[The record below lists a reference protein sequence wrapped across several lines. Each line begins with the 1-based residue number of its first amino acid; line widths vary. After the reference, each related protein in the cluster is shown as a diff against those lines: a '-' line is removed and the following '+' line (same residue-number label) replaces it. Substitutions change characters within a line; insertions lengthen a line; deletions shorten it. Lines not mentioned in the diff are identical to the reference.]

1 MKRKPPRGFRITFHV
16 GADDYRVYPLAAD
29 PDVARKAFRF
39 AKQTG
44 DRAVYDLRLD
54 EQGLHCECLGFLRWG
69 RCKHCQT
76 LQAAANVF
84 RLDVPALGLRASNA
98 NGQTF
103 DGLIMPPT

>member
-1 MKRKPPRGFRITFHV
+1 MSKKASRDFTITFHV

-29 PDVARKAFRF
+29 PTVAYKAFRF

-54 EQGLHCECLGFLRWG
+54 EHGLHCECLGFLRWG

-76 LQAAANVF
+76 LQAAAKVF
-84 RLDVPALGLRASNA
+84 RLDVPALA
-98 NGQTF
+98 
-103 DGLIMPPT
+103 

>member
-1 MKRKPPRGFRITFHV
+1 MSAKSPRGFRITFHV
-16 GADDYRVYPLAAD
+16 GEDDYRVYPLTAD
-29 PDVARKAFRF
+29 PDVASRAFRF

-76 LQAAANVF
+76 LQAAANLF
-84 RLDVPALGLRASNA
+84 RLEAAALGRRACNPS
-98 NGQTF
+98 GQAF
-103 DGLIMPPT
+103 DGPLMPLT